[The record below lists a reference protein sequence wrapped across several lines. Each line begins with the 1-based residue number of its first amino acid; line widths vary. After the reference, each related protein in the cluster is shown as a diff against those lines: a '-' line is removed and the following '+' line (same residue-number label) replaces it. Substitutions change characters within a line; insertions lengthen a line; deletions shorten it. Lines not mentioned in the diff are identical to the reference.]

1 MDKKSYNVNFN
12 VSDLKMDGKKIFRW
26 VWIVIAFALATILVL
41 SSVYTVEDKE
51 QAVITTFGKVTGIS
65 EPGIHFKLPFGIQ
78 KAEMVKVNE
87 IKNIEIGYR
96 TTGTSDDSIEAESK
110 MITGDF
116 NIVNVDFFVEYR
128 ISDPVKY
135 LYSSSDPDKI
145 LKMLIQSQIRNVIGS
160 YEIDPVLTESKEQIQ
175 ADILSL
181 TASELENYDIGLSLI
196 TVRIQDS
203 EPPTSEVNKAF
214 MAVKNADS
222 EAKTAVNN
230 ANAYKNTKEAE
241 AEAEVNKIL
250 QNAEYLKQKRINE
263 AEQEVAMFNAMFA
276 EYIKNP
282 DITKS
287 RMYYEAIESVFPD
300 VTVYI
305 DASDGSGVT
314 KLLPL
319 GDILGGKS
327 E

>member
-1 MDKKSYNVNFN
+1 MNRKSYNVNFN
-12 VSDLKMDGKKIFRW
+12 VSDLKLDEKKLFRW
-26 VWIVIAFALATILVL
+26 ALIAVAVALAAILVL

-78 KAEMVKVNE
+78 NAEKVKVNE
-87 IKNIEIGYR
+87 IKNIEIGY
-96 TTGTSDDSIEAESK
+96 TSNGDTDATIAAESK

-181 TASELENYDIGLSLI
+181 TSSELENYDIGLSLI

-203 EPPTSEVNKAF
+203 EPPTAEVNEAF

-222 EAKTAVNN
+222 EAKTALNN

-282 DITKS
+282 GITKS
-287 RMYYEAIESVFPD
+287 RMYYEAIEAVFPD

-305 DASDGSGVT
+305 DASDGNGVT

-319 GDILGGKS
+319 GEILGGKS

>member
-1 MDKKSYNVNFN
+1 MDKNSYNINFK
-12 VSDLKMDGKKIFRW
+12 VSDIKPDGKKVFRW
-26 VWIVIAFALATILVL
+26 ILIAVAVALLILLIV
-41 SSVYTVEDKE
+41 SSVYTVGDKE

-65 EPGIHFKLPFGIQ
+65 EPGIHVKLPFGIQ
-78 KAEMVKVNE
+78 NVETVKVNE

-96 TTGTSDDSIEAESK
+96 SDGSNNNAVKSESK

-116 NIVNVDFFVEYR
+116 NIVNVDFFIEYR

-135 LYSSSDPDKI
+135 LYASSYPDEI

-175 ADILSL
+175 SDILAL
-181 TASELENYDIGLSLI
+181 TIEELEKYDIGLSLI

-203 EPPTSEVNKAF
+203 EPPTSEVNEAF

-222 EAKTAVNN
+222 GAKTAINN
-230 ANAYKNTKEAE
+230 ANAYKNTEEAK
-241 AEAEVNKIL
+241 ADAEVNKIL
-250 QNAEYLKQKRINE
+250 QNAEYLKQQRINE
-263 AEQEVAMFNAMFA
+263 AEQEVAMFNAMIA

-282 DITKS
+282 GITKS
-287 RMYYEAIESVFPD
+287 RMYYEAIESVFPG

-305 DASDGSGVT
+305 DASDGSGIT

-319 GDILGGKS
+319 GELLGGKS

>member
-1 MDKKSYNVNFN
+1 MDKNSYNINFK
-12 VSDLKMDGKKIFRW
+12 VSDIKPDGKKVFRW
-26 VWIVIAFALATILVL
+26 ILIAVAVAILILLIV
-41 SSVYTVEDKE
+41 SSVYTVGDKE

-65 EPGIHFKLPFGIQ
+65 EPGIHVKLPFGIQ
-78 KAEMVKVNE
+78 NVETVKVNE

-96 TTGTSDDSIEAESK
+96 SDGSNNDVVESESK

-135 LYSSSDPDKI
+135 LYASSDPDEI

-175 ADILSL
+175 SDILAL
-181 TASELENYDIGLSLI
+181 TIEELEKYDIGLSLI

-203 EPPTSEVNKAF
+203 EPPTSEVNEAF

-222 EAKTAVNN
+222 GAKTAINN
-230 ANAYKNTKEAE
+230 ANAYKNTEEAK
-241 AEAEVNKIL
+241 ADAEVNKIL
-250 QNAEYLKQKRINE
+250 QNAEYLKQQRINE

-276 EYIKNP
+276 EYVKNP
-282 DITKS
+282 GITKS
-287 RMYYEAIESVFPD
+287 RMYYEAIESVFPG

-305 DASDGSGVT
+305 DASDGSGIT

-319 GDILGGKS
+319 GELLGGKS